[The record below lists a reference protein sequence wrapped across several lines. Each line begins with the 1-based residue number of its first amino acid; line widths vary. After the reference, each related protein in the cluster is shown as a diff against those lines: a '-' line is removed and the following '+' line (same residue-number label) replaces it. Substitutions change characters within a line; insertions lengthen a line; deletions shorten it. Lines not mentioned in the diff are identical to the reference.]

1 MRQQFYP
8 LRIAEVR
15 RETSDCVTLLFEVPA
30 DLQETF
36 RFRQGQYLTLRCT
49 INGQPVRRSY
59 SICAAPCE
67 GALRVAIKK
76 QPGGLFSTYAN
87 EQLHAGDVVEV
98 MPPNG
103 KFFIPLDPATSRNYL
118 FVAAG
123 SGITPILSLLKETL
137 AVEPRSTCT
146 LVYGNRTRGG
156 IIFFE
161 ALEALKN
168 KYMQRFRLIHILSRE
183 KTEAPIHFGRIAA
196 NKLTELQA
204 LINYRSMDACFICG
218 PEELIHNTR
227 HFLEN
232 NGVAPEKIHFELF
245 GVTPKKEKPDTTTTL
260 QQGGAVSHITVTL
273 DGRSFT
279 FDLPLNSDT
288 TLLDAAAAQGADV
301 PYACKGGV
309 CCTCKAKLLQ
319 GEVSMDVHWGL
330 DPEEME
336 QGYILTCQAHP
347 KTETVVIDFDVK

>member
-36 RFRQGQYLTLRCT
+36 RFLQGQYLTLRCT

-123 SGITPILSLLKETL
+123 SGITPILSLLKDT
-137 AVEPRSTCT
+137 P
-146 LVYGNRTRGG
+146 
-156 IIFFE
+156 
-161 ALEALKN
+161 ALL
-168 KYMQRFRLIHILSRE
+168 
-183 KTEAPIHFGRIAA
+183 
-196 NKLTELQA
+196 
-204 LINYRSMDACFICG
+204 
-218 PEELIHNTR
+218 
-227 HFLEN
+227 
-232 NGVAPEKIHFELF
+232 
-245 GVTPKKEKPDTTTTL
+245 
-260 QQGGAVSHITVTL
+260 
-273 DGRSFT
+273 
-279 FDLPLNSDT
+279 
-288 TLLDAAAAQGADV
+288 
-301 PYACKGGV
+301 
-309 CCTCKAKLLQ
+309 
-319 GEVSMDVHWGL
+319 
-330 DPEEME
+330 
-336 QGYILTCQAHP
+336 
-347 KTETVVIDFDVK
+347 